1 VVRGALIR
9 QAGKWQRVTDAA
21 RRCLSPELTES
32 VAGFEGASLEPDSGT
47 GVVCFKTCDKEVVM
61 EHKIR
66 HVLKHT
72 LDELYELGRNIKKGQ
87 IQRQIQKLTNKRES
101 HFIHT
106 STTKVRY
113 ERAMMK
119 FADYLESRGIK
130 REKHLDKL
138 NTEEL
143 QKVVDDYFKMLA
155 QDGLSQNTIKVH
167 IAALQKSLAIIRPD
181 VKKYLQ
187 DDERRISWW
196 SAGKAPRKRD
206 SYVNPGKIRE
216 KLDETHRMI
225 AEAQALAGFR
235 IREIAKAEV
244 DRQNHRVIIHK
255 AKGGRTRELDFSHRK
270 EDFKRL
276 AYLIE
281 ELKERHYEKHLKEY
295 YKDLK
300 KACSLTGQEYN
311 ASHAFRYE
319 YAQRRSEELQKN
331 IEELR
336 DLLDKYGADEE
347 KKEAAKN
354 EETREHSVDYVLTRE
369 LGHNRER
376 MSRYY
381 YR

>member
-1 VVRGALIR
+1 MSHKVKHILKDVLD
-9 QAGKWQRVTDAA
+9 QLYDLGK
-21 RRCLSPELTES
+21 
-32 VAGFEGASLEPDSGT
+32 
-47 GVVCFKTCDKEVVM
+47 GV
-61 EHKIR
+61 
-66 HVLKHT
+66 
-72 LDELYELGRNIKKGQ
+72 KKGQ
-87 IQRQIQKLTNKRES
+87 IQRQMQKLKDRRES
-101 HFIHT
+101 YFIHT

-113 ERAMMK
+113 ERAIMK
-119 FADYLESRGIK
+119 FCDYLETRGIK
-130 REKHLDKL
+130 RDKQL
-138 NTEEL
+138 NRLKKEEL
-143 QKVVDDYFKMLA
+143 QQIVNDYFNKLA

-167 IAALQKSLAIIRPD
+167 IAALEKSLAIVRPD
-181 VKKYLQ
+181 IKQYIE
-187 DDERRISWW
+187 DDERRIGWW
-196 SAGKAPRKRD
+196 SEGRAPRKRD
-206 SYVNPGKIRE
+206 SYVDPEAIRE
-216 KLDETHRMI
+216 RLKEEHKAI

-235 IREIAKAEV
+235 IREISKAEV
-244 DRQNHRVIIHK
+244 DKENHRVIIHK

-270 EDFKRL
+270 EDFEKL

-311 ASHAFRYE
+311 ASHSFRYE

-331 IEELR
+331 VEELR
-336 DLLDKYGADEE
+336 DLLDKYQADEE

-381 YR
+381 YKG

>member
-1 VVRGALIR
+1 M
-9 QAGKWQRVTDAA
+9 
-21 RRCLSPELTES
+21 SPELAYMF
-32 VAGFEGASLEPDSGT
+32 AGFEGAFAEHRRSLLQNLQQRRFYMS
-47 GVVCFKTCDKEVVM
+47 
-61 EHKIR
+61 HKVR
-66 HVLKHT
+66 HALKNV
-72 LDELYELGRNIKKGQ
+72 LDELYSLGRGVKKGQ
-87 IQRQIQKLTNKRES
+87 IQRQMQKLKDRRES
-101 HFIHT
+101 YFIHT

-113 ERAMMK
+113 ERALMR
-119 FADYLESRGIK
+119 FCDYLEARGIK
-130 REKHLDKL
+130 RDKQL
-138 NTEEL
+138 NRLKKEEL
-143 QKVVDDYFKMLA
+143 QQIVDDYFKMLA
-155 QDGLSQNTIKVH
+155 ENGLSQNTIKVH
-167 IAALQKSLAIIRPD
+167 IATLEKSLAIARPD
-181 VKKYLQ
+181 IKKYLE
-187 DDERRISWW
+187 DDTRRIGWW
-196 SAGKAPRKRD
+196 SAGKASRKRD
-206 SYVNPGKIRE
+206 SYINPTAIRE
-216 KLDETHRMI
+216 RLNEMHKMI
-225 AEAQALAGFR
+225 AEAQSLAGFR
-235 IREIAKAEV
+235 VREIAKAEI
-244 DRQNHRVIIHK
+244 DRENEKIVIHK